1 MQLAY
6 LNRVY
11 GVNKNF
17 KAKVRSAVIQWRQW
31 LGSQKWE
38 AVLQIKTESMYAKWL
53 GVCILQAAW
62 SASLGFWVCLNLPS
76 KYCADIST
84 TLKFGICENSVHF
97 IKEQKSFVKEHHPS
111 TGSDE
116 IFSSHTKSTRA
127 FVLHYKLYTL
137 SFPGSVE
144 SYLYDWATVEC
155 HLILSSKAPSG
166 PLCKKYIQ
174 AQKQNDIFQNET
186 NGGNLCITHTM
197 I

>member
-1 MQLAY
+1 
-6 LNRVY
+6 
-11 GVNKNF
+11 
-17 KAKVRSAVIQWRQW
+17 
-31 LGSQKWE
+31 
-38 AVLQIKTESMYAKWL
+38 MYAKWL

-84 TLKFGICENSVHF
+84 TLKFGICENPVHF

-111 TGSDE
+111 AGSDE
-116 IFSSHTKSTRA
+116 IFPHTQNPPGPSFSTTSRIHSPSL
-127 FVLHYKLYTL
+127 VLL
-137 SFPGSVE
+137 SL
-144 SYLYDWATVEC
+144 YLYYWATVEC

-197 I
+197 V